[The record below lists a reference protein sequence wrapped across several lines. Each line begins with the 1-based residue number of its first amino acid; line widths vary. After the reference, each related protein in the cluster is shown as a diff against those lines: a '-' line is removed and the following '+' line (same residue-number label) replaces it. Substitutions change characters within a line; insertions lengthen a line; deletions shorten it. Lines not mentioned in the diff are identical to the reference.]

1 MSGLQMFCFQSH
13 NQGPLNKTLQ
23 SADYRCVIVPLNEIS
38 VFINVITHIYI
49 YETVLA
55 TALEIE
61 DAVGGFKWSCE

>member
-23 SADYRCVIVPLNEIS
+23 SADYRCVIVPLNELLRFQFSLTLLLI
-38 VFINVITHIYI
+38 FIFTKLS
-49 YETVLA
+49 LA

-61 DAVGGFKWSCE
+61 DAVGGFK